1 MLVPTCNIKIGNLDL
16 TWVNNVVIESSWKN
30 QTDTAKITL
39 PANIKLA
46 DGTDR
51 KKSVHKLLDH
61 IPVGSPVSVSL
72 SANGSLVSLF
82 QGYVSRVHPKTPLV
96 FECEDEMY
104 NLKSGNVSDSGEAM
118 TIKKV
123 VSNWFSEYDTDYL
136 EAELGTFG
144 IDNLSKSQ
152 VLQEIQK
159 QYSIHSFFRN
169 EKLIIGKPYSPEDQK
184 VIPFKVEGEFIEDKL
199 EYKREEDVRVQVKAI
214 SHKENGEELTET
226 VGDKDGDQRTLNF
239 YGIES
244 KAELK
249 AIANREIKKFKYD
262 GFRGSFTAFGLK
274 TVRHGDVVEL
284 IHGEESQKSGKYYA
298 EKVVYTF
305 GLSGYRQEVT
315 LGERAI

>member
-1 MLVPTCNIKIGNLDL
+1 
-16 TWVNNVVIESSWKN
+16 
-30 QTDTAKITL
+30 
-39 PANIKLA
+39 
-46 DGTDR
+46 
-51 KKSVHKLLDH
+51 
-61 IPVGSPVSVSL
+61 
-72 SANGSLVSLF
+72 
-82 QGYVSRVHPKTPLV
+82 
-96 FECEDEMY
+96 
-104 NLKSGNVSDSGEAM
+104 M

-123 VSNWFSEYDTDYL
+123 VSSWFSEYDTDYL